1 MRHLKDTL
9 LKLIEEC
16 SEVQQA
22 VCKLMAFGPESRWP
36 DEKAPSN
43 LEHLSLEIGDLL
55 AVIDVLRDETLLGL
69 SQVEIE
75 IAKSNKMKKLEIYL
89 PHLDLDF
96 VKR

>member
-1 MRHLKDTL
+1 MRHLGDTL

-36 DEKAPSN
+36 DDNAPSN

-55 AVIDVLRDETLLGL
+55 AVIDVLRDETTLGL
-69 SQVEIE
+69 SKAEIDT
-75 IAKSNKMKKLEIYL
+75 AKINKMKKLEIYL
-89 PHLDLDF
+89 PHLD
-96 VKR
+96 VE